1 MPIIRNRATAGAVRV
16 TQSVSAVNAAVRRAE
31 LGLTLIGAIVLALGL
46 AVGVV
51 IADAVREEAEQ
62 RAARAGG

>member
-1 MPIIRNRATAGAVRV
+1 VPIIRNRATAVAVRV

-46 AVGVV
+46 AVKG
-51 IADAVREEAEQ
+51 RYC
-62 RAARAGG
+62 RRGARGGRTPRR